1 MTNRYLNFFQ
11 SRQQVLDQLIVE
23 IFLGGL
29 PANVATWVRQQ
40 CDGDPEFACEDA
52 LKYYPDRGWEPSIK
66 KRSRG
71 DDDQR
76 KGADIRDRQ

>member
-1 MTNRYLNFFQ
+1 ML
-11 SRQQVLDQLIVE
+11 VQLIVE

-71 DDDQR
+71 DDNQR